1 MNKVITH
8 LLLSTILGASFALFT
23 GAKVNA
29 QQVLTDIEKTGTLRV
44 GVRKDAA
51 PLGYEKDGKW
61 QGICVKLMEDL
72 QTQLSEE
79 LKRPIKLE
87 MLETNLDENS
97 EKGRFASIRKKRVHV
112 ECGPNTITKRAATG
126 TTFSL
131 PFMYTGTYLMM
142 KPTRKLLVNPSGFL
156 EGLKIG
162 VLEGS
167 LTEKFIASRY
177 QLAQQRLYQGRDGRA
192 LGVKEAVAGITDAFA
207 SDGILLIGEA
217 QRQGIAPEAYSI
229 EPPGPLTCISY
240 GMILPVQDEE
250 WKKTIN
256 KFLLDAK
263 TINDIVE
270 IFREVDGPASPY
282 INVTIV
288 ATDQCSGL

>member
-1 MNKVITH
+1 MNKTITH
-8 LLLSTILGASFALFT
+8 LLLSTVLGMNFALFT
-23 GAKVNA
+23 SAKVNA

-51 PLGYEKDGKW
+51 PLGYEKNGKW
-61 QGICVKLMEDL
+61 QGVCVRLMEDL
-72 QTQLSEE
+72 HEQISKQLN
-79 LKRPIKLE
+79 RPIKLE
-87 MLETNLDENS
+87 MLETNLDEGS
-97 EKGRFASIRKKRVHV
+97 EKGRYTSIKNKRVHI

-126 TTFSL
+126 ATFSL

-142 KPTRKLLVNPSGFL
+142 KPTRRLLVNPSGFL

-167 LTEKFIASRY
+167 LTEKFISSRY

-207 SDGILLIGEA
+207 SDGILLVGEA
-217 QRQGIAPEAYSI
+217 QRQGIDSESYVI

-240 GMILPVQDEE
+240 GMILPVQDEQ
-250 WKKTIN
+250 WKQTVN
-256 KFLLDAK
+256 KFLLDSK

-282 INVTIV
+282 INVTIA

>member
-1 MNKVITH
+1 MNKTITY
-8 LLLSTILGASFALFT
+8 LLLSTILGMNFALFT
-23 GAKVNA
+23 STKVNA

-61 QGICVKLMEDL
+61 QGVCVKLMEDM

-87 MLETNLDENS
+87 MLETNLDESS
-97 EKGRFASIRKKRVHV
+97 EKGRYASIKNKRVHI
-112 ECGPNTITKRAATG
+112 ECGPNTITKRAGTG
-126 TTFSL
+126 ATFSL
-131 PFMYTGTYLMM
+131 PFMFTGTYLMM

-167 LTEKFIASRY
+167 LTEKFITSRY
-177 QLAQQRLYQGRDGRA
+177 QLAQQRLYRGRNGRA
-192 LGVKEAVAGITDAFA
+192 LGVKEAVSGITDAFA
-207 SDGILLIGEA
+207 SDGILLVGEA
-217 QRQGIAPEAYSI
+217 QRQGISPEEYTI

-240 GMILPVQDEE
+240 GMLLPVQDEQ
-250 WKKTIN
+250 WKQKVN
-256 KFLLDAK
+256 KFLLDSK
-263 TINDIVE
+263 TINEIVD
-270 IFREVDGPASPY
+270 IFREVDGPTSPY
-282 INVTIV
+282 INVTIA